1 MNEQPGEDC
10 HGTIVSEIVAG
21 AFRHLK
27 ELATSYLLLIREVA
41 HHEANQA
48 IGHVLFAIAMLVMMG
63 VGATLLGIGL
73 SRLIQSYLK
82 LTGGGYIVVG
92 GSTLLA
98 AVAVLLIWHRDIRR

>member
-1 MNEQPGEDC
+1 
-10 HGTIVSEIVAG
+10 
-21 AFRHLK
+21 
-27 ELATSYLLLIREVA
+27 
-41 HHEANQA
+41 
-48 IGHVLFAIAMLVMMG
+48 MG